1 MKIMRQFTLRTLM
14 KNKMRTFVTII
25 GIVLA
30 TSLFTAV
37 LEGWYS
43 VQNYMMDYETAKNGS
58 WTNRFE
64 NVLEDDVDKVTSIA
78 HVNDYTKIQT
88 LGYSK
93 ISDMESID
101 SPYLCGR
108 QLSIDS
114 PYLCVRQLQKNYEQ
128 FMPKLEIIEGRMA
141 ENDGELVVTNFS
153 VGSEM
158 ENIKIGDTVTL
169 KIGERVGKDGNKKYG
184 AREYNIIKNKD
195 EVKFELTEH
204 LENLHTKTYTVVGIS
219 SELGVGEYTNDYLL
233 GEAFVGYTV
242 GEEKGIITDIYAH
255 ADQLSHAKQISK
267 DIMKIYNANPE
278 YMNIVCDYRESD
290 TLHDNLLEF
299 SGVGQST
306 SFMTMIYSV
315 CAILIGIVMVASI
328 ALIYNAFAISV
339 SERTKLYG
347 LLRSIGATKKQI
359 RASVLFEAGV
369 LCLIGVPLGILVG
382 LTGIGI
388 TLYAVDGWFHLL
400 IGTEINVHLSL
411 AVSPVFLTVVTA
423 LSIVTVLISA
433 FYPARRAVAIT
444 IIDTLRQNRDIKILK
459 RVFRKGKLS
468 YKLFG
473 FSGMLAKKNGMR
485 NPRKQR
491 TIVASLSIS
500 ILLFMT
506 VSSFVAYLEASTSG
520 IESKASYDVFYS
532 NSNDVM
538 FKEDYIDRVKKVLEK
553 VKEVD
558 QLSYSFNAYGFLV
571 SKEAD
576 LNTNK
581 LVETVSD
588 KAIVQMKVFFV
599 EDENYKEFLKREG
612 LSLDKYMS
620 TDQLCPVYDD
630 SYNFYDENLKKRIS
644 GHYLKEQGLENAN
657 CYCIKYKDSEECKNL
672 DFYGAHLNE
681 NGEPYVE
688 VNEIK
693 TEDGTDDKDEERT
706 AKEMSQT
713 LDLAAGHR
721 IDGLYPLGVSDD
733 KRDDEINVFLPFSA
747 WKTNF
752 QKIPLKY
759 NLFFGMKAKQHKQLV
774 DKLSGNE
781 IFDEDFSFTDDDSYY
796 SRCYGDQID
805 SMRSQVA
812 MIGLIKVFSYGFLI
826 IVCLIIVANIFNT
839 ISTNIMLRRQEF
851 AMLQSV
857 GMSRKSLKQM
867 LRYESMI
874 YGVKALIFGLPIS
887 FFASYGIY
895 KALGNEFS
903 FDFFIPIG
911 NLCEVVGGIFAIVF
925 ASMVYSREKIKN
937 DNPIET
943 LRNDMI

>member
-30 TSLFTAV
+30 TALFTAV

-93 ISDMESID
+93 ISDTESID
-101 SPYLCGR
+101 SPYL
-108 QLSIDS
+108 

-128 FMPKLEIIEGRMA
+128 FMPKLKIIEGRMA

-184 AREYNIIKNKD
+184 AIEHNTIENKD
-195 EVKFELTEH
+195 EVKYELTEH

-219 SELGVGEYTNDYLL
+219 SELDVGEYTNNCLL
-233 GEAFVGYTV
+233 GGFAVYTV

-306 SFMTMIYSV
+306 SFMTMIYSM
-315 CAILIGIVMVASI
+315 CTILIGIVMVASI

-400 IGTEINVHLSL
+400 IGTELNVHLSL
-411 AVSPVFLTVVTA
+411 AVSLVFLTVVSA

-444 IIDTLRQNRDIKILK
+444 IIDTLRQNRDIQIPK
-459 RVFRKGKLS
+459 RVFQKGKLS

-532 NSNDVM
+532 NSYDVM

-558 QLSYSFNAYGFLV
+558 QLSYSFSADGFLV
-571 SKEAD
+571 CKEAD
-576 LNTNK
+576 LNTNS

-644 GHYLKEQGLENAN
+644 GHYLKEHGLENTN
-657 CYCIKYKDSEECKNL
+657 CYCIKYKDSEACKNL
-672 DFYGAHLNE
+672 EFCGAHLNE

-688 VNEIK
+688 VVYEIQ

-713 LDLAAGHR
+713 LDLTAGHR
-721 IDGLYPLGVSDD
+721 IAGLYPLGVLSDKND
-733 KRDDEINVFLPFSA
+733 KSINVFLPFSA

-759 NLFFGMKAKQHKQLV
+759 NLFFGMKAKQHKELV
-774 DKLSGNE
+774 DKLDGKE
-781 IFDEDFSFTDDDSYY
+781 IFDEDFSFTDDDSDYSGYY
-796 SRCYGDQID
+796 SGYCGDQID
-805 SMRSQVA
+805 SMRSEVA
-812 MIGLIKVFSYGFLI
+812 MIVLIKVFSYGFLI

-887 FFASYGIY
+887 FFACYGIY
-895 KALGNEFS
+895 KALGNEFR

-911 NLCEVVGGIFAIVF
+911 NLCEVVGGIVAIVF

>member
-93 ISDMESID
+93 IPDTESID
-101 SPYLCGR
+101 
-108 QLSIDS
+108 I

-184 AREYNIIKNKD
+184 AIEHNIIENKD
-195 EVKFELTEH
+195 EVKYELTEH

-219 SELGVGEYTNDYLL
+219 SELDVGEYTNNCLL
-233 GEAFVGYTV
+233 GGFAVYTV

-400 IGTEINVHLSL
+400 IGTELNVHLSL
-411 AVSPVFLTVVTA
+411 AVSLVFLTVVSA

-444 IIDTLRQNRDIKILK
+444 IIDTLRQNRDIQIPK
-459 RVFRKGKLS
+459 RVFQKGKLS

-558 QLSYSFNAYGFLV
+558 QLSYSFSADGFLV
-571 SKEAD
+571 CKEAD
-576 LNTNK
+576 LNTNS

-644 GHYLKEQGLENAN
+644 GHYLKEHGLENTN
-657 CYCIKYKDSEECKNL
+657 CYCIKYKDSEACKNL
-672 DFYGAHLNE
+672 EFCGAHLNE

-688 VNEIK
+688 VVYEIQ

-713 LDLAAGHR
+713 FDLTAGHR
-721 IDGLYPLGVSDD
+721 IAGLYPLGVLSGKND
-733 KRDDEINVFLPFSA
+733 KSINVFLPFSA

-759 NLFFGMKAKQHKQLV
+759 NLFFGMKAKQHKELV
-774 DKLSGNE
+774 DKLDGKE
-781 IFDEDFSFTDDDSYY
+781 IFDEDFSFTDDDSDCL
-796 SRCYGDQID
+796 RCYGDYGDQID
-805 SMRSQVA
+805 SMRSEVA
-812 MIGLIKVFSYGFLI
+812 MIGLIKVFSYGFFI

-895 KALGNEFS
+895 KALGNEFR